1 MKDYKLLLAGLL
13 LLLLMIL
20 IAVFTWLW
28 SSNRKNMDPLPIL
41 ASESETIAEGTDE
54 DADTSA
60 DRTLYLQIEDSL
72 QIPLDHVITSFESR
86 YPHVQV
92 FTNYVNST
100 ALLTL
105 PNNNHNGNESAPVVT
120 HADIII
126 ADNILSSERLLP
138 LQTKLKDAQD
148 KRSQSSVDTDDATQ
162 DSTDSL
168 NVSELFSEAD
178 AATDTSDNTEARRLN
193 SFSYALRDEHALDGV
208 ILTHNTVAINFRNF
222 LLSSTG
228 QDILKKYNYYN
239 IEGYKNSVD
248 ELFKPTSQA
257 KKPLGD
263 NGEDVADAL
272 SNGE

>member
-41 ASESETIAEGTDE
+41 ASKSETIAEATDE

-126 ADNILSSERLLP
+126 ADNILPSERLLP

-168 NVSELFSEAD
+168 NVSDLFSEAD
-178 AATDTSDNTEARRLN
+178 VATDTSDNTEARRLN

-248 ELFKPTSQA
+248 DLFRPTSQA